1 MKSIM
6 QKKDGRCYLCMML
19 YNDYSAKP
27 VQEHH
32 VIFGRANRKLSEKYG
47 LKVYLCI
54 YHHTEGP
61 EAVHR
66 NAELSKKLKV
76 IAQRTFRE
84 TFPELDWMS
93 IFGKNYDTE
102 PEGEPVKRQQDS
114 SPGFMF
120 LEVQNGK
127 CSKEK
132 QEDAESSREA

>member
-6 QKKDGRCYLCMML
+6 QEKDGRCYLCMML
-19 YNDYSAKP
+19 HDDYSMKP

-61 EAVHR
+61 EAVHK
-66 NAELSKKLKV
+66 NAEIAKMLKAS
-76 IAQRTFRE
+76 AQRIFRKV
-84 TFPELDWMS
+84 FPELDWMS
-93 IFGKNYDTE
+93 IFGKNYDTDPEEE
-102 PEGEPVKRQQDS
+102 PADREQDA

-120 LEVQNGK
+120 LEEGLK
-127 CSKEK
+127 
-132 QEDAESSREA
+132 DDGIL